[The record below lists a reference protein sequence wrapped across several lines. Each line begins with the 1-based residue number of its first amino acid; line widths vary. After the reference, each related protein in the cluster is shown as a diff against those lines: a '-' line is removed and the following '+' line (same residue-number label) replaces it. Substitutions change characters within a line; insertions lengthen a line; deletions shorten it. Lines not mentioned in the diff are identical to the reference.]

1 VRIALLI
8 SIEVPRP
15 NAWCHYS
22 LWLEE
27 TGNRQRLVLQG
38 CKSSPRSFLGEG
50 PWISI
55 NWRGLSTLL
64 LHTIRRA
71 FRFITPS
78 CSFTS
83 RAKGHCAFAEL
94 EEELNVTNGG
104 ISRAVAAMGETR
116 ANGRPGYRL
125 LEVYRDPLEPRRYQ
139 VRLSSYGQALFKQLR
154 DS

>member
-1 VRIALLI
+1 MDLDQLARAL
-8 SIEVPRP
+8 
-15 NAWCHYS
+15 NAFAAYDPTGFPIHYAQ
-22 LWLEE
+22 L
-27 TGNRQRLVLQG
+27 
-38 CKSSPRSFLGEG
+38 FLYVA
-50 PWISI
+50 
-55 NWRGLSTLL
+55 R
-64 LHTIRRA
+64 
-71 FRFITPS
+71 
-78 CSFTS
+78 
-83 RAKGHCAFAEL
+83 KGHCAFAEL